1 MDTGARRGRGSAASG
16 VVVRRDR
23 GADAPRRTA
32 SLAAGEPRQ
41 LGQQVGLTVSVA
53 ASARWQSPDHVL
65 EHRMGGGSHCSH
77 RPDRPRQLS
86 ASNEQPSRRPYG
98 HRRALR

>member
-23 GADAPRRTA
+23 GADASRRTA

-53 ASARWQSPDHVL
+53 ASAQFQPLDHAPDH
-65 EHRMGGGSHCSH
+65 RIGDGSHRSH
-77 RPDRPRQLS
+77 RRDRPRQLS

-98 HRRALR
+98 RRHAFR